1 MHNDDPSIMNSAW
14 SNEKTTFDT
23 RASQTKQN

>member
-1 MHNDDPSIMNSAW
+1 MHNDDPSIMNLAW
-14 SNEKTTFDT
+14 SNEKTTFDA